1 MADIAFLLLVFFLVT
16 TVFPKDRGLAV
27 VLPDAVTPV
36 PADNV
41 LHLLIMTDGSVEVR
55 RGESPQ
61 GTRVSA
67 AQVGPIWR
75 EAVAENPL
83 LIAAVKTSAD
93 AAYRHMVNVLDELH
107 SAGARRISLQLM
119 EGEGAR

>member
-1 MADIAFLLLVFFLVT
+1 
-16 TVFPKDRGLAV
+16 
-27 VLPDAVTPV
+27 
-36 PADNV
+36 
-41 LHLLIMTDGSVEVR
+41 MTDGSVEVR

-119 EGEGAR
+119 EAEGAR